1 MTSGMHDQTLQWQ
14 FTEINH
20 RRLIQ
25 VTWTGVWCMD
35 TQPAKLLTMVSV
47 SSSFFSCVQ
56 VEQYPPLTSTRNLDG
71 SWRLDNHYVWF
82 EQVRKMW

>member
-25 VTWTGVWCMD
+25 VGMAAPQRTRVVTHVPFNGV
-35 TQPAKLLTMVSV
+35 
-47 SSSFFSCVQ
+47 
-56 VEQYPPLTSTRNLDG
+56 
-71 SWRLDNHYVWF
+71 
-82 EQVRKMW
+82 